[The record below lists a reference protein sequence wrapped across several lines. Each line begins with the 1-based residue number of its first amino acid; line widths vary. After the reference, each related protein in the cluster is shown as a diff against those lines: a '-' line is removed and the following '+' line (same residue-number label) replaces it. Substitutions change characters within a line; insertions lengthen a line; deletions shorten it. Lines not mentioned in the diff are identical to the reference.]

1 MLYNNLLVLFR
12 NLLRY
17 KAFSI
22 INLLGLTVALT
33 SVLAIGLYVA
43 DEYSFDRYHDKAGRI
58 YQVTATISYNGLT
71 QKWSTTPNKVAPT
84 IAKDLPEVEKA
95 ARLFHHN
102 FGDLA
107 FVSTDEMKSSE
118 THFFWAD
125 PELLEILTIPFVSGD
140 PTTALTKINTV
151 IISESSALK
160 YFGGSEQAIG
170 KILKVDNTTD
180 LEVSGVF
187 KNQPANS
194 QFQFQMLASFQSNWF
209 GLPKNENWDNASFQ
223 SLVLLQPN
231 SSLAGINDKLEKIL
245 AANIEKEDRW
255 FTLSLTALKNLHLY
269 SPDIKNMSGSTA
281 TASSDVRQLKI
292 VGMLGLVVLL
302 IAAFNYMNLS
312 TAQAQRRAKEIG
324 INKTLGATR
333 NQLALKFFSETFT
346 FVLISLVSA
355 VILFITL
362 LPLYNLITGKALDSS
377 FLSQPLFWAAA
388 TLLLVVLC
396 IIAGLY
402 PALYLSSFSP
412 KSVLKSTT
420 GMGGYPL
427 FRKTLVV
434 LQFSTSIVLIICTI
448 GLYRQLDYIQNK
460 NLGYQPEQ
468 IVSVLI
474 TGAENSDQRNTL
486 KTAYESLTNISKVCK
501 AQAYPGQGASRRNL
515 LPLDGQGDGI
525 PITTNRATPE
535 VLDVLSIK
543 LLAGNTLPEKQKD
556 DTTVQVVLNKV
567 AIDYLGLSIEQA
579 IGSMVDITGFDGQ
592 CEIVGVMKDFHFN
605 SLHQP
610 IEAYCFHNASSE
622 GYNSLLI
629 KMQTSD
635 VQSTMQSLE
644 KTYKEIIPTAFEFTF
659 TDQYLDKLYDSDN
672 RLAKIV
678 MTFSSIAIIIA
689 CLGLYALASYTTEQR
704 TKEIGIRKVMGAS
717 VFQLSNMLSFDFIKL
732 VLISVVIAIPTS
744 YYFLTQW
751 LQQFSYR
758 TTISITIFAIAAFA
772 SLIIAWCTV
781 GLKTITAAQVNPIL
795 SLRNE

>member
-1 MLYNNLLVLFR
+1 MFYNNLLVLFR

-71 QKWSTTPNKVAPT
+71 QKWSTTPNKVVPT

-160 YFGGSEQAIG
+160 YFGGSEQAMG

-209 GLPKNENWDNASFQ
+209 GLPKNENWGNASFQ

-231 SSLAGINDKLEKIL
+231 SSPAGINDKLEKIL
-245 AANIEKEDRW
+245 ATNIEKDSRW
-255 FTLSLTALKNLHLY
+255 FTLSLTPLLDLHLY
-269 SPDIKNMSGSTA
+269 SPDIKSTSGSTA
-281 TASSDVRQLKI
+281 NSDIRQLKI
-292 VGMLGLVVLL
+292 LVALGLVVIL

-333 NQLALKFFSETFT
+333 NQLAFKFFFETFT
-346 FVLISLVSA
+346 FVTIAITSA
-355 VILFITL
+355 IILFISL
-362 LPLYNLITGKALDSS
+362 LPLFNSITGKVLTTT
-377 FLSQPLFWAAA
+377 FITQPLFWVIAAS
-388 TLLLVVLC
+388 LLIALST
-396 IIAGLY
+396 IAGLY
-402 PALYLSSFSP
+402 PALYLASFSP

-420 GMGGYPL
+420 DMDGYPL

-448 GLYRQLDYIQNK
+448 GLYRQLNYIQTK
-460 NLGYQPEQ
+460 NLGYRPEQ
-468 IVSVLI
+468 VVSVLV
-474 TGAENSDQRNTL
+474 TGAENREQSNSL
-486 KTAYESLTNISKVCK
+486 KVAYESLSEVSKVCK
-501 AQAYPGQGASRRNL
+501 AQAYPGQGTSGRNL
-515 LPLDGQGDGI
+515 LPLNGQGDGI
-525 PITTNRATPE
+525 SISTNRATSE
-535 VLDVLSIK
+535 VLEVLSIK
-543 LLAGNTLPEKQKD
+543 LLAGKTLPEKKEG
-556 DTTVQVVLNKV
+556 DTTIQVVINKV
-567 AIDYLGLSIEQA
+567 AADYLGLSPEDA
-579 IGSMVDITGFDGQ
+579 IGRLVNIFDG
-592 CEIVGVMKDFHFN
+592 EKSEVVGVMEDFHFN
-605 SLHQP
+605 SLYQP
-610 IEAYCFHNASSE
+610 IEAYCFHNAKSE
-622 GYNSLLI
+622 GYNNLLV
-629 KMQTSD
+629 KMNTQD
-635 VQSTMQSLE
+635 VRSTMGSLE
-644 KTYKEIIPTAFEFTF
+644 KKYKEIIPTAFEFTF
-659 TDQYLDKLYDSDN
+659 IDQYLDKLYDSDN

-678 MTFSSIAIIIA
+678 MTFSTIAIIIA

-732 VLISVVIAIPTS
+732 VFISVMIAIPTS

-758 TTISITIFAIAAFA
+758 TTISITIFAIAGFA
-772 SLIIAWCTV
+772 SLLIAWCTV
-781 GLKTITAAQVNPIL
+781 GLKTIKAAQVNPIV
-795 SLRNE
+795 SLRSE